1 MGIWAYYTHATMA
14 VYYLPLP
21 TLPPTQITNAQI
33 LPNFFKPP
41 QQYIHTLH
49 NYTKLI
55 AQTLP
60 QIFRNLEKFQ
70 FYKYKKFSKKN

>member
-1 MGIWAYYTHATMA
+1 MGLLHTRYNGRLLFAFTNLT
-14 VYYLPLP
+14 
-21 TLPPTQITNAQI
+21 PTQITNAQI